1 MRLVADLPERQQLRR
16 MRRVLRA
23 CPMTEKE
30 KVVFFRRARED
41 RAFREAQR
49 AGYELLLRLQA
60 TQPWPDCPEPTPQ
73 DPAAEEAAVPDF
85 LPPELRLPS
94 AQEMAGVMMR
104 WLQPLV
110 VDGEV
115 RTCPGCGAYRD
126 WIVFCMR
133 DDSIWLRCRAGH
145 ETREPGLDAVWFN
158 RHSGP
163 VDRFHPTL
171 EEGLRHLGH

>member
-1 MRLVADLPERQQLRR
+1 MA
-16 MRRVLRA
+16 
-23 CPMTEKE
+23 EKE
-30 KVVFFRRARED
+30 RLLFLFRRARED
-41 RAFREAQR
+41 RAFREAER
-49 AGYELLLRLQA
+49 AGFALLKQMQA
-60 TQPWPDCPEPTPQ
+60 TQPWGDFLGPTAAPTP
-73 DPAAEEAAVPDF
+73 AVEEAAVPDC
-85 LPPELRLPS
+85 LPS
-94 AQEMAGVMMR
+94 ESRVPSRQEVAGVMMR

-110 VDGEV
+110 VDGEI
-115 RTCPGCGAYRD
+115 RTCPECGMYRD

-145 ETREPGLDAVWFN
+145 ETKEPGLDAVWFN